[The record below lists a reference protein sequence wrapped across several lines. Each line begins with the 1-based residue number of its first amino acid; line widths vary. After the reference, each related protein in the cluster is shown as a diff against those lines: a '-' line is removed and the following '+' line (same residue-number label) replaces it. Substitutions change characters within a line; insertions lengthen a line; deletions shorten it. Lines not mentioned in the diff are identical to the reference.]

1 MRFEKVC
8 IKSYAYYLP
17 EKIISSSEIE
27 DLIAPTYERL
37 KMAAG
42 RLEMMTGIKERR
54 YWEPGT
60 APSKLSATAAKM
72 ALSKTNIQAKDI
84 DLLIHASVCRD
95 FLEPATASL
104 VHQQLNLPNTCTFFD
119 LSNACLG
126 VLNAMV
132 VAANLIESGQIKN
145 ALVVSGEN
153 SGPLIFQTLK
163 NINENPNLSRKDM
176 KKLFANFTIGSA
188 AVAFLLSESEPGYP
202 KLLGGHS
209 MVDSSSAHLCKGG
222 GDVNSLTMETDS
234 EDLMEKGI
242 ALAAANWDK
251 TQTLIGKTDWII
263 THQVGLAHETALLA
277 ALNIKNQKTFSTY
290 PDFGNTG
297 SCALP
302 LTLMMLAQTNQ
313 IKKNEVL
320 GLLGIGSGLSSLML
334 GVKW

>member
-8 IKSYAYYLP
+8 IKSYGYYLP
-17 EKIISSSEIE
+17 EKIITSSEIE
-27 DLIAPTYERL
+27 DLMAPTYERL
-37 KMAAG
+37 KMAPG

-60 APSKLSATAAKM
+60 PPSKLSASAAKL
-72 ALSKTNIQAKDI
+72 ALSKSNTLTEDI
-84 DLLIHASVCRD
+84 DLLIHSSVCRD

-104 VHQQLNLPNTCTFFD
+104 VHQELNLSNTCTFFD

-132 VAANLIESGQIKN
+132 IAANLIESGQIKN

-163 NINENPNLSRKDM
+163 SINENPNLSRKDM

-188 AVAFLLSESEPGYP
+188 AVAILLSESEPGFP
-202 KLLGGHS
+202 KLLGGSS
-209 MVDSSSAHLCKGG
+209 MVDSSSAHLCQGG
-222 GDVNSLTMETDS
+222 GDINSLTMETNS
-234 EDLMEKGI
+234 EDLMERGI
-242 ALAAANWDK
+242 KLAASNWDK
-251 TQTLIGKTDWII
+251 TQTIIGKTDWII
-263 THQVGLAHETALLA
+263 THQVGLAHEKALIS
-277 ALNIKNQKTFSTY
+277 ALNIENQKTFSTY
-290 PDFGNTG
+290 GNFGNTG

-302 LTLMMLAQTNQ
+302 LTLMKLAETNQ